1 MLVDIMILSN
11 WKGLAPGQIT
21 QVDQAIADE
30 LIAKEIGKKIET
42 TKTEKKV
49 NKPIGK

>member
-1 MLVDIMILSN
+1 MLVDIIILSN

-30 LIAKEIGKKIET
+30 LIAKEIGKKVEVI
-42 TKTEKKV
+42 KSEKKV
-49 NKPIGK
+49 NKTIGK